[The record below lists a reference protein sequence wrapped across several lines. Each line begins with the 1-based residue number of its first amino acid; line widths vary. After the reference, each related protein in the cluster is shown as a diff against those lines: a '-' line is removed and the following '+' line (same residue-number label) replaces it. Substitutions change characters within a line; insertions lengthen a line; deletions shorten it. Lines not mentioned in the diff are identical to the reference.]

1 MNVVKDESSLKIYND
16 KIDKYDILYTL
27 EKTSY
32 PYYLLSKIEVFKD
45 NELLLEVTADIRQY
59 DGYTFGS
66 EYKKINILSQNAN
79 KIIEI
84 NHQNIVTKNTIFG
97 NKNEILYYEKKLF
110 DNDIYLYICDKNIY
124 FSMLAKDDE
133 NTKKASKKIKIRSNN
148 INL

>member
-84 NHQNIVTKNTIFG
+84 NHQNIVTKNTILG
-97 NKNEILYYEKKLF
+97 NKNEILYYEKKT
-110 DNDIYLYICDKNIY
+110 I
-124 FSMLAKDDE
+124 
-133 NTKKASKKIKIRSNN
+133 
-148 INL
+148 

>member
-45 NELLLEVTADIRQY
+45 NILLLRITTNIRKY

-66 EYKKINILSQNAN
+66 EYEKINILSQNAN

-97 NKNEILYYEKKLF
+97 NKNEIL
-110 DNDIYLYICDKNIY
+110 
-124 FSMLAKDDE
+124 
-133 NTKKASKKIKIRSNN
+133 
-148 INL
+148 

>member
-45 NELLLEVTADIRQY
+45 NILLLRITTNIRKY

-66 EYKKINILSQNAN
+66 EYEKINILSQNAN

-124 FSMLAKDDE
+124 FSMLAKDDK
-133 NTKKASKKIKIRSNN
+133 NTKKVSKKIKIRSNN